1 MISYTNVIRALGK
14 GTSNLSIISSASL
27 ALSCLFYIYLLA
39 SYFKISIHILQDRV
53 VYDTFFSDIY
63 ITNRYVDHIIVI
75 FGILLWL
82 ILSLKGK
89 TRLTISAIYGA
100 FFTIAILANI
110 EVIIDILAVI
120 SVPIVVSLL
129 IYNNATS
136 KSIVNLGRQ
145 SLFINYLTII
155 GIAVGI
161 ISIIISSELI
171 LFSTQLSDI
180 LSIRDY
186 AYDLFVLISSFSPIL
201 MVLLILCFPV
211 KLMINEMMRTTS
223 KGKKGSSKS
232 NSILSHAFMGLGTRI
247 ALIMVFMLLSII
259 MAVIPHQPT
268 INKDNQKVG
277 VDTDSYANG
286 WVKGL
291 VSSNNFQ
298 GFLRQA
304 FIVQNQG
311 DRPLALIFLF
321 ATIKIVNA
329 DPSYTIDYVV
339 PLILGPA
346 LVLVV
351 YFLTQ
356 ELMSNNIVSL
366 LASFLTAISFHTL
379 IGIYAGYYANWFA
392 LIIGYLS
399 FVFLIRFLKKPHK
412 FTLAVY
418 SSLLLLLLFSHVYT
432 WTVLTLFT
440 GIFLIV
446 MLIFN
451 YYPRKRIILLLL
463 IVLSSVAVD
472 VAKFSITSSSGGS
485 GGLARD
491 VQIANTGVGLK
502 QFSQRW
508 SNLVATMQVYFGAQY
523 SNCIILGLSLYWLFK
538 SNLREVHDIFIII
551 FLSIGLI
558 PLFFG
563 DWVVQARVLY
573 DIPFQIPAAV
583 ALTFVKKQAVNGN
596 LFLLFVCIFI
606 IAMSVRTVSNFYFVS
621 PS

>member
-1 MISYTNVIRALGK
+1 
-14 GTSNLSIISSASL
+14 
-27 ALSCLFYIYLLA
+27 
-39 SYFKISIHILQDRV
+39 
-53 VYDTFFSDIY
+53 
-63 ITNRYVDHIIVI
+63 
-75 FGILLWL
+75 
-82 ILSLKGK
+82 
-89 TRLTISAIYGA
+89 
-100 FFTIAILANI
+100 
-110 EVIIDILAVI
+110 
-120 SVPIVVSLL
+120 
-129 IYNNATS
+129 
-136 KSIVNLGRQ
+136 
-145 SLFINYLTII
+145 
-155 GIAVGI
+155 
-161 ISIIISSELI
+161 
-171 LFSTQLSDI
+171 
-180 LSIRDY
+180 
-186 AYDLFVLISSFSPIL
+186 
-201 MVLLILCFPV
+201 
-211 KLMINEMMRTTS
+211 
-223 KGKKGSSKS
+223 
-232 NSILSHAFMGLGTRI
+232 
-247 ALIMVFMLLSII
+247 

-298 GFLRQA
+298 EFLRQA

-311 DRPLALIFLF
+311 DRPLALVFLF